1 MKPLSAPPNWN
12 SGLSALAKFGLLIF
26 IGGAVYSVAQTVVS
40 LLRGSISGAVTTAG
54 LAVFFCAAVATV
66 ALTLTVSGSDADARW
81 DDVGTT
87 VRVNPS
93 IAWAWGVA
101 LLGGAIG
108 SSCYL
113 VFVSYGETE
122 LPFATSGRGGTSKY
136 LMSALLLITVIGLI
150 GLLRTRESGRLRL
163 SIDGVEHADIFRT
176 RSARWDDLIDIADES
191 EKRARN
197 PIVFRTNAAKPIV
210 VPNADRFGIGGPA
223 LYWMARHYWKHP
235 ESRDELHDGRALD
248 RLRNED
254 FEQV

>member
-12 SGLSALAKFGLLIF
+12 SGVSAPAKFGLLIF
-26 IGGAVYSVAQTVVS
+26 IGGAVYSVAQTVAS
-40 LLRGSISGAVTTAG
+40 LLRSSISGAVTTAG

-66 ALTLTVSGSDADARW
+66 VLTLMKSGSDADARW
-81 DDVGTT
+81 DSAGTT

-113 VFVSYGETE
+113 VFVSYGNTE
-122 LPFATSGRGGTSKY
+122 LPFATTGRGGASKY
-136 LMSALLLITVIGLI
+136 LMGALLLMSIIGLI
-150 GLLRTRESGRLRL
+150 ALLRTRESGRLRL
-163 SIDGVEHADIFRT
+163 GHDGVEHADIFRT
-176 RSARWDDLIDIADES
+176 RSARWDDLIDVTDES
-191 EKRARN
+191 EKSARN
-197 PIVFRTNAAKPIV
+197 PIVFRTHGAKPIV
-210 VPNADRFGIGGPA
+210 VSNADRFGVGGPA

-235 ESRDELHDGRALD
+235 ECREELHDGRALD
-248 RLRNED
+248 RLRNQD

>member
-1 MKPLSAPPNWN
+1 MKPLSAPPNWT

-66 ALTLTVSGSDADARW
+66 VLTLTVSGSAADTRW
-81 DDVGTT
+81 DGVGTT

-101 LLGGAIG
+101 LLGGAVG

-113 VFVSYGETE
+113 VFVSYGDTE
-122 LPFATSGRGGTSKY
+122 LPFATTGRGGPSRY
-136 LMSALLLITVIGLI
+136 LLSALLLMSIIGLI
-150 GLLRTRESGRLRL
+150 ALLRTRESGRLRF
-163 SIDGVEHADIFRT
+163 SVDGVEHADMFRT
-176 RSARWDDLIDIADES
+176 RSARWEDLIDISDKS
-191 EKRARN
+191 EKSARN
-197 PIVFRTNAAKPIV
+197 PIVFSTNDAKPIV
-210 VPNADRFGIGGPA
+210 VPNADRFGVGGPA
-223 LYWMARHYWKHP
+223 LYWMARHYWNHP